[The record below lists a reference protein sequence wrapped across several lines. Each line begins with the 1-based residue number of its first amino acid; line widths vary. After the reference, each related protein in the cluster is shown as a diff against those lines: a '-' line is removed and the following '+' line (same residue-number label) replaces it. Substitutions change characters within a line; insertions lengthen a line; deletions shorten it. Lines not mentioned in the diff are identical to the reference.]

1 MKFNFF
7 CKSKKSQTSSD
18 CACGCTKEA
27 RNSVRLTDT
36 EIAADI
42 LSDLESLTHEYKC
55 LCESGCDCGE
65 KLRSCETSRN
75 CICEFVNNR
84 D

>member
-7 CKSKKSQTSSD
+7 GKNKNSQTSRD

-27 RNSVRLTDT
+27 RNSVRLTDA

-42 LSDLESLTHEYKC
+42 LSDLDCLVSEYKC

-65 KLRSCETSRN
+65 KLRSCENSRN
-75 CICEFVNNR
+75 CICEFVEK
-84 D
+84 